1 MKRKSLIWISLPLPI
16 RLKTLHSPNNQC
28 LFFHASAL
36 AASYVFKN
44 MSVKERL
51 QVIWLVKVCYIYQK
65 KKKVK
70 VCYRTS
76 KGRRVYL
83 THKPQL
89 DPLQSSNPMSLI
101 SFSWNND
108 WDEFIFYF
116 YEAEVEWGSNWQIST
131 MSNSVTQ
138 PTINNLILY
147 SFNYLLG

>member
-1 MKRKSLIWISLPLPI
+1 MKRKSLIWMTLPLPI

-51 QVIWLVKVCYIYQK
+51 QVIWLVKVCY
-65 KKKVK
+65 
-70 VCYRTS
+70 RTS
-76 KGRRVYL
+76 KGRSVYL
-83 THKPQL
+83 THKLQL
-89 DPLQSSNPMSLI
+89 DPIQSSNPMSLI
-101 SFSWNND
+101 GFSWIND

-116 YEAEVEWGSNWQIST
+116 YEAGVEWGSNWQIST